1 MQSLPTKDYLI
12 MKLSK
17 PQQQVSDNPN
27 RFRVVSAGRRF
38 GKSILSLNELAKYAR
53 QPGSR
58 CLYVAPTYRQAKTV
72 MWDELKAQ
80 MIDKRW
86 ARKINESDLQIRLVN
101 DSTITLRSTDN
112 YDALRGGKYDF
123 IVLDECAD
131 MAPEAWTQVLRPT
144 LSDTQGD
151 ALFIGSPKGR
161 NWFYDIWLLGAEL
174 EDWHSF
180 QFTTL
185 DGGWV
190 TESEIEAARRDL
202 DERTFEQEYLAQFVN
217 YSGVIFYAFDTENID
232 AWPGF
237 ANERTPLF
245 IGMDFNNSPMSAVIA
260 TKTVDTLHI
269 FDEIEIWGSNTN
281 EMVEEIRNRYGYM
294 RQMTVMPDAS
304 GMRKTTNSGGVSDHI
319 ILQNAGFRL
328 SADATNPS
336 VADSIASVNAML
348 CNSDGQRRLKIDPK
362 CRSLINSIT
371 KWCYKPDT
379 RVPDKTSGH
388 DHMAD
393 ALRYVTHRLFP
404 LKQTQFETRIG
415 TKHRH
420 TGARPR

>member
-1 MQSLPTKDYLI
+1 
-12 MKLSK
+12 MKLSA
-17 PQQQVSDNPN
+17 PQQQVSDDHT
-27 RFRVVSAGRRF
+27 RFRVVAAGRRF
-38 GKSILSLNELAKYAR
+38 GKSMLALNEMAKYAR
-53 QPGSR
+53 FPNSR
-58 CLYVAPTYRQAKTV
+58 VLAVAPTYKQCKNI
-72 MWDELKAQ
+72 WWNDLKS
-80 MIDKRW
+80 MLIDRRW
-86 ARKINESDLQIRLVN
+86 VRKINESELQITLVN
-101 DSTITLRSTDN
+101 ASTITLRSSEN

-123 IVLDECAD
+123 IVLDEYAD
-131 MAPEAWTQVLRPT
+131 MNPVVWYQVLRPT

-161 NWFYDIWLLGAEL
+161 NHMYDIWTAAHGL
-174 EDWHSF
+174 EDWSAY

-190 TESEIEAARRDL
+190 TETEIDSARRDL
-202 DERTFEQEYLAQFVN
+202 DARTFEQEYLAQFVN
-217 YSGVIFYAFDTENID
+217 YAGVIFYAFDTENIQP
-232 AWPGF
+232 WPGF

-245 IGMDFNNSPMSAVIA
+245 IGMDFNNSPMSAVCA
-260 TKTVDTLHI
+260 TRTPDTLHI

-281 EMVEEIRNRYGYM
+281 EMVEEIRNRYGYN
-294 RQMTVMPDAS
+294 RQITVMPDAS

-319 ILQNAGFRL
+319 ILQNAGFKL

-336 VADSIASVNAML
+336 VADSIASVNAQL
-348 CNSDGQRRLKIDPK
+348 CNKDGQRRLKIDPK

-371 KWCYKPDT
+371 KWTYKPDT

-404 LKQTQFETRIG
+404 LKQTNFETRIG

-420 TGARPR
+420 IGARPR